1 EGDRLKKMVTPAVRR
16 EAVTQLRVGFE
27 VSERRACTA
36 LEVDRSSVR
45 YRSSRPDDAMAR
57 ARLRELAALRRRF
70 GYRRLH
76 ILMSREGLLMN
87 HKKFRRLVLVDAGS
101 IVYCPDRPHLAHSTR
116 TAPSLP
122 IRSPKMIGP
131 SRGMV
136 LLSRF
141 GKQPQRSS
149 RRKNEAREL

>member
-1 EGDRLKKMVTPAVRR
+1 MVTPAVRR

-57 ARLRELAALRRRF
+57 ARLRELAAVRRRF

-76 ILMSREGLLMN
+76 LLEP
-87 HKKFRRLVLVDAGS
+87 RRLAHEPQEVPPALSGGATSGAPPWWTQACSGHKGS
-101 IVYCPDRPHLAHSTR
+101 DGDP
-116 TAPSLP
+116 
-122 IRSPKMIGP
+122 
-131 SRGMV
+131 
-136 LLSRF
+136 
-141 GKQPQRSS
+141 
-149 RRKNEAREL
+149 ARAQSALEPGF

>member
-1 EGDRLKKMVTPAVRR
+1 MVTPAVRR

-57 ARLRELAALRRRF
+57 ARLRELAAIRRRF

-87 HKKFRRLVLVDAGS
+87 HNKFPRLYRQARLQVRRPGGRQ
-101 IVYCPDRPHLAHSTR
+101 RPLGPR
-116 TAPSLP
+116 APLP
-122 IRSPKMIGP
+122 IPQGP
-131 SRGMV
+131 NHRW
-136 LLSRF
+136 
-141 GKQPQRSS
+141 
-149 RRKNEAREL
+149 